1 MDGIFGIGIPEILI
15 VVVLA
20 LIVMGPQ
27 DMVATA
33 RKLGRWVYRVYHSPT
48 WRMIMSTSQEL
59 RELPTKFVREAG
71 LEDTVKEIK
80 QTTADVKS
88 QLKEA
93 TSDVSAGLKEVT
105 SDASAELNE
114 ARQELGAET
123 QAPAVLAQ
131 PEAAL
136 PSPAPDPAP
145 IPEPA
150 LDPPAD
156 VVLVDPDGNENGA
169 ASSTAQPEP
178 FVPHREQPE
187 AQNTN
192 PEEFTI

>member
-1 MDGIFGIGIPEILI
+1 MDGIFGIGIPEIII

-20 LIVMGPQ
+20 LIIMGPQ

-71 LEDTVKEIK
+71 LEDTVADIK

-93 TSDVSAGLKEVT
+93 TSGVSAGLKEVT
-105 SDASAELNE
+105 SDASAELKE

-123 QAPAVLAQ
+123 QAAAAPAR

-136 PSPAPDPAP
+136 PSAAPDPAP
-145 IPEPA
+145 ISEPT
-150 LDPPAD
+150 LESPAP
-156 VVLVDPDGNENGA
+156 VVLVDPNGNGNEA
-169 ASSTAQPEP
+169 VSSTAQPEP
-178 FVPHREQPE
+178 FAPRREQSS
-187 AQNTN
+187 N